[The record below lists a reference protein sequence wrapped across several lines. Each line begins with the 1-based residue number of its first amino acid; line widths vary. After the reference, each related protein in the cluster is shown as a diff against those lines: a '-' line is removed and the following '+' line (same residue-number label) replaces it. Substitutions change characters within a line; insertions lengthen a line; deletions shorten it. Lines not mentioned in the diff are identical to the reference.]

1 MAWHGGEL
9 IARQVLDSM
18 HSRHDIT
25 RTMLPDGRS
34 VLASIDAST
43 RGAWRSS
50 MLFEPQRKLLAL
62 GLVNGHCQAASGDA
76 VPACL
81 PSTHAVLTVFL
92 PPGADDEMA
101 APLLVWARQLPS
113 MLAQA
118 APAQRQSIAAVEYI
132 TTRDVPP
139 GFPPA

>member
-18 HSRHDIT
+18 RSRHDIT

-62 GLVNGHCQAASGDA
+62 GLVNGHCQAAIGDVA
-76 VPACL
+76 PACH
-81 PSTHAVLTVFL
+81 PRM
-92 PPGADDEMA
+92 PC
-101 APLLVWARQLPS
+101 
-113 MLAQA
+113 
-118 APAQRQSIAAVEYI
+118 
-132 TTRDVPP
+132 
-139 GFPPA
+139 